1 MMVVQLFFVIKKGET
16 LFLQFNL
23 DTFELYF
30 CKLIYFFI
38 VKIYI
43 YIIKYLINIIKYIVL
58 MNIYSYIK
66 LLKEI

>member
-30 CKLIYFFI
+30 CKLQYPMDFA
-38 VKIYI
+38 
-43 YIIKYLINIIKYIVL
+43 L
-58 MNIYSYIK
+58 SSK
-66 LLKEI
+66 L

>member
-1 MMVVQLFFVIKKGET
+1 MMVVQIFFVIKKGET

-43 YIIKYLINIIKYIVL
+43 YIIKYLINII
-58 MNIYSYIK
+58 
-66 LLKEI
+66 